1 MPIIFHKEL
10 KEFHLYNKEISYI
23 IHILPNGHVGNL
35 YFGKKIDP
43 YKTYNHLF
51 EGIYRPLAAYV
62 YEGDNKF
69 SLQNTRQEYPTFG
82 LSDFRKGAFL
92 IKQENGSEIS
102 DFKYES
108 HKIIEGKLKL
118 KGLPQT
124 YVENKEDA
132 TTLEIT
138 LLDEV
143 IKSKL
148 KLYFTIFEDRAVIT
162 RSASFLNL
170 SNKSINIEKAMSFNL
185 DLPDSNYNMIQLNGA
200 WGRERHVYDRSI
212 KEGTQGFYSLKGA
225 SSAEFN
231 PFLALRRSNTD
242 EFSGEV
248 IGFSLVY
255 SGNFMAEID
264 VDTYNQTRIMMGIHP
279 DRFSWPLNLNEEFY
293 TPEVVIVYSDKGL
306 NYMSQVYHSLYR
318 ECLMRGKWKNSVR
331 PILLNSWEALSF
343 SIDEEK
349 IKELATNAS
358 KLGVE
363 LFVLD
368 DGWFGKRN
376 NDNAGL
382 GDWTVNKEKF
392 PNGLNEIIEYINKL
406 GMDFGIWI
414 EPEMVNK
421 ESELYRSHPDWIIH
435 DPNRKPSHTR
445 NQYTLDFSRDEVV
458 DHIYNQ
464 IEKLL
469 SDYNISY
476 VKWDMNR
483 YITECYSKDKGANLQ
498 GTVYH
503 KYILNVYKLYDKLT
517 TRFPNILFESCSS
530 GGARFDPGMLY
541 YAPQTWT
548 SDNTDAIER
557 IKIQYG
563 SSLVYP
569 LISMGSHVSESPNQ
583 QVFRETA
590 LETRANVAYFGN
602 LGYELDVNN
611 LSDVEK
617 EEIKK
622 QIQFYKENIEV
633 FQFGKFYRIKN
644 PYNNNIS
651 AWMVKSND
659 EKTIILGCYKLLNHA
674 NEGKERVK
682 LFGLDKDGDY
692 KLSYP
697 YEKEFKGDE
706 LMNVGISMND
716 DYFCNSGND
725 FSSVLYLSLIHI

>member
-231 PFLALRRSNTD
+231 PFLALRRRNTD

-255 SGNFMAEID
+255 SGNFMAEVD

-279 DRFSWPLNLNEEFY
+279 ERFSWPLNLNEEFY

-306 NYMSQVYHSLYR
+306 NYISQVYHSLYR

-421 ESELYRSHPDWIIH
+421 DSELYRSHPDWIIH

-483 YITECYSKDKGANLQ
+483 YITECYSKDKEANSQ

-517 TRFPNILFESCSS
+517 ARFPNILFESCSS

-548 SDNTDAIER
+548 SDNTDAMER

-563 SSLVYP
+563 SSFVYP

-602 LGYELDVNN
+602 LGYELDVNK

-622 QIQFYKENIEV
+622 QIQFYKENREV
-633 FQFGKFYRIKN
+633 FQFGEFYRIKN

-659 EKTIILGCYKLLNHA
+659 EKTIIFGCYKLLNHA

-725 FSSVLYLSLIHI
+725 FSSVLYLLRKI

>member
-62 YEGDNKF
+62 YEEDNKF

-279 DRFSWPLNLNEEFY
+279 DRFSWPLNLDEEFY

-622 QIQFYKENIEV
+622 QIQFYKENREV

-692 KLSYP
+692 KFSYP

-725 FSSVLYLSLIHI
+725 FSSVLYLLRKI

>member
-231 PFLALRRSNTD
+231 PFLALRRPNTD

-279 DRFSWPLNLNEEFY
+279 ERFSWPLNLNEEFY

-548 SDNTDAIER
+548 SDNTDAMER

-725 FSSVLYLSLIHI
+725 FSSVLYLLRKI

>member
-200 WGRERHVYDRSI
+200 WGRERHVHDRSI

-231 PFLALRRSNTD
+231 PFLALRRPNTD

-318 ECLMRGKWKNSVR
+318 ECLMRGKWKDSVR

-498 GTVYH
+498 DTVYH

-517 TRFPNILFESCSS
+517 TRFPDILFESCSS

-548 SDNTDAIER
+548 SDNTDAMER

-602 LGYELDVNN
+602 LGYELDVNR
-611 LSDVEK
+611 LGDVEK

-622 QIQFYKENIEV
+622 QIQFYKENREV
-633 FQFGKFYRIKN
+633 FQFGEFYRIKN

-725 FSSVLYLSLIHI
+725 FSSVLYLLRKI

>member
-170 SNKSINIEKAMSFNL
+170 SNKTINIEKAMSFNL

-231 PFLALRRSNTD
+231 PFLALRRPNTD
-242 EFSGEV
+242 EFSREV

-279 DRFSWPLNLNEEFY
+279 EIFSWPLNLNEEFY

-421 ESELYRSHPDWIIH
+421 DSELYRFHPDWIIH
-435 DPNRKPSHTR
+435 APNRKPSHTR

-548 SDNTDAIER
+548 SDNTDAMER

-602 LGYELDVNN
+602 LGYELDVNK

-622 QIQFYKENIEV
+622 QIQFYKENREV
-633 FQFGKFYRIKN
+633 FQFGEFYRIKN

-725 FSSVLYLSLIHI
+725 FSSVLYLLRKI

>member
-200 WGRERHVYDRSI
+200 WGRERHVHDRSI

-231 PFLALRRSNTD
+231 PFLALRRPNTD

-318 ECLMRGKWKNSVR
+318 ECLMRGKWKDSVR

-517 TRFPNILFESCSS
+517 TRFPDILFESCSS

-548 SDNTDAIER
+548 SDNTDAMER

-602 LGYELDVNN
+602 LGYELDVNR
-611 LSDVEK
+611 LWDVEK

-622 QIQFYKENIEV
+622 QIQFYKENREV
-633 FQFGKFYRIKN
+633 FQFGEFYRIKN

-725 FSSVLYLSLIHI
+725 FSSVLYLLRKI

>member
-170 SNKSINIEKAMSFNL
+170 SNKPIDIEKAMSFNL

-200 WGRERHVYDRSI
+200 WGRERHVHDRSI

-231 PFLALRRSNTD
+231 PFLALRRPNTD

-421 ESELYRSHPDWIIH
+421 DSELYRSHQDWIIH

-483 YITECYSKDKGANLQ
+483 YITECYSKYKGANLQ

-517 TRFPNILFESCSS
+517 TRFPDILFESCSS

-548 SDNTDAIER
+548 SDNTDAMER

-611 LSDVEK
+611 LWDVEK

-622 QIQFYKENIEV
+622 QIQFYKENREV
-633 FQFGKFYRIKN
+633 FQFGEFYRIKN

-725 FSSVLYLSLIHI
+725 FSSVLYLLRKI

>member
-148 KLYFTIFEDRAVIT
+148 KIYFTIFEDRAVIT

-170 SNKSINIEKAMSFNL
+170 SNKTINIEKAMSFNL

-231 PFLALRRSNTD
+231 PFLALRRPNTD

-279 DRFSWPLNLNEEFY
+279 ERFSWPLNLNEEFY

-318 ECLMRGKWKNSVR
+318 ECLMRGKWKDSVR

-421 ESELYRSHPDWIIH
+421 DSELYRSHPDWIIH

-464 IEKLL
+464 IEKLF

-517 TRFPNILFESCSS
+517 TRFPKILFESCSS

-548 SDNTDAIER
+548 SDNTDAMER

-602 LGYELDVNN
+602 LGYELDVNK

-622 QIQFYKENIEV
+622 QIQFYKENREV
-633 FQFGKFYRIKN
+633 FQFGEFYRIKN

-725 FSSVLYLSLIHI
+725 FSSVLYLLRKI

>member
-148 KLYFTIFEDRAVIT
+148 KIYFTIFEDRAVIT

-170 SNKSINIEKAMSFNL
+170 SNKTINIEKAMSFNL

-231 PFLALRRSNTD
+231 PFLALRRPNTD

-279 DRFSWPLNLNEEFY
+279 ERFSRPLNLNEEFY

-318 ECLMRGKWKNSVR
+318 ECLMRGKWKDSVR

-421 ESELYRSHPDWIIH
+421 DSELYRSHPDWIIH

-548 SDNTDAIER
+548 SDNTDAMER

-602 LGYELDVNN
+602 LGYELDVNK

-622 QIQFYKENIEV
+622 QIQFYKENREV
-633 FQFGKFYRIKN
+633 FQFGEFYRIKN

-725 FSSVLYLSLIHI
+725 FSSVLYLLRKI

>member
-23 IHILPNGHVGNL
+23 IHILPNGHIGNL

-170 SNKSINIEKAMSFNL
+170 SNKTINIEKAMSFNL

-200 WGRERHVYDRSI
+200 WGRERHVHDRSI

-231 PFLALRRSNTD
+231 PFLALRRPNTD

-264 VDTYNQTRIMMGIHP
+264 VDTYNQTRIIMGIHP
-279 DRFSWPLNLNEEFY
+279 ERFSWPLNLNEEFY

-421 ESELYRSHPDWIIH
+421 DSELYRSHPDWIIH

-517 TRFPNILFESCSS
+517 TRFPDILFESCSS

-548 SDNTDAIER
+548 SDNTDAMER

-622 QIQFYKENIEV
+622 QIQFYKENREV
-633 FQFGKFYRIKN
+633 FQFGEFYRIKN

-725 FSSVLYLSLIHI
+725 FSSVLYLLRKI

>member
-200 WGRERHVYDRSI
+200 WGRERHVHDRSI

-231 PFLALRRSNTD
+231 PFLALRRPNTD

-255 SGNFMAEID
+255 SGNFMSEID

-279 DRFSWPLNLNEEFY
+279 ERFSWPLNLNEEFY

-382 GDWTVNKEKF
+382 GDWNVNKEKF

-421 ESELYRSHPDWIIH
+421 DSELYRSHPDWIIH

-445 NQYTLDFSRDEVV
+445 NQYTLDFSKDEVV

-548 SDNTDAIER
+548 SDNTDAMER

-583 QVFRETA
+583 QVFRETT

-611 LSDVEK
+611 LWDVEK

-622 QIQFYKENIEV
+622 QIQFYKENREV
-633 FQFGKFYRIKN
+633 FQFGEFYRIKN

-725 FSSVLYLSLIHI
+725 FSSVLYLLRKI

>member
-170 SNKSINIEKAMSFNL
+170 SNKTINIEKAMSFNL

-231 PFLALRRSNTD
+231 PFLALRRPNTD

-279 DRFSWPLNLNEEFY
+279 ERFSWPLNLNEEFY

-318 ECLMRGKWKNSVR
+318 ECLMRGKWKDSVR

-517 TRFPNILFESCSS
+517 TRFPDILFESCSS

-548 SDNTDAIER
+548 SDNTDAMER

-602 LGYELDVNN
+602 LGYELDVNK

-622 QIQFYKENIEV
+622 QIQFYKENREV
-633 FQFGKFYRIKN
+633 FQFGEFYRIKN

-725 FSSVLYLSLIHI
+725 FSSVLYLLRKI

>member
-148 KLYFTIFEDRAVIT
+148 KIYFTIFEDRAVIT

-170 SNKSINIEKAMSFNL
+170 SNKTINIEKAMSFNL

-231 PFLALRRSNTD
+231 PFLALRRPNTD

-279 DRFSWPLNLNEEFY
+279 ERFSWPLNLNEEFY

-318 ECLMRGKWKNSVR
+318 ECLMRGKWKDSVR

-349 IKELATNAS
+349 IKELATNAL

-517 TRFPNILFESCSS
+517 TRFPDILFESCSS

-548 SDNTDAIER
+548 SDNTDAMER

-622 QIQFYKENIEV
+622 QIQFYKENREV
-633 FQFGKFYRIKN
+633 FQFGEFYRIKN

-725 FSSVLYLSLIHI
+725 FSSVLYLLRKI

>member
-92 IKQENGSEIS
+92 IKQENSSEIS

-170 SNKSINIEKAMSFNL
+170 SNKTINIEKAMSFNL

-200 WGRERHVYDRSI
+200 WGRERHVHDRSI

-231 PFLALRRSNTD
+231 PFLALRRANTD

-318 ECLMRGKWKNSVR
+318 ECLMRGKWKDSVR

-421 ESELYRSHPDWIIH
+421 DSELYRSHPDWIIH
-435 DPNRKPSHTR
+435 APNRKPSHTR

-548 SDNTDAIER
+548 SDNTDAMER

-602 LGYELDVNN
+602 LGYELDVNK

-622 QIQFYKENIEV
+622 QIQFYKENREV
-633 FQFGKFYRIKN
+633 FQFGEFYRIKN

-725 FSSVLYLSLIHI
+725 FSSVLYLLRKI

>member
-200 WGRERHVYDRSI
+200 WGRERHVHDRSI

-231 PFLALRRSNTD
+231 PFLALRRPNTD

-255 SGNFMAEID
+255 SGNFMSEID

-279 DRFSWPLNLNEEFY
+279 ERFSWPLNLNEEFY

-421 ESELYRSHPDWIIH
+421 DSELYRSHPDWIIH

-548 SDNTDAIER
+548 SDNTDAMER

-611 LSDVEK
+611 LWDVEK

-622 QIQFYKENIEV
+622 QIQFYKENREV
-633 FQFGKFYRIKN
+633 FQFGEFYRIKN

-725 FSSVLYLSLIHI
+725 FSSVLYLLRKI

>member
-143 IKSKL
+143 IKGKL

-170 SNKSINIEKAMSFNL
+170 SDKTINIEKAMSFNL

-200 WGRERHVYDRSI
+200 WGRERHVHDRSI

-231 PFLALRRSNTD
+231 PFLALRRRNTD

-255 SGNFMAEID
+255 SGNFMAEVD

-382 GDWTVNKEKF
+382 GDWIVNKEKF

-421 ESELYRSHPDWIIH
+421 DSELYRAHPNWIIH

-517 TRFPNILFESCSS
+517 TRFPDILFESCSS

-548 SDNTDAIER
+548 SDNTDAMER

-602 LGYELDVNN
+602 LGYELDVNK
-611 LSDVEK
+611 LWDVEK

-622 QIQFYKENIEV
+622 QIQFYKENREV

-651 AWMVKSND
+651 TWMVKSND

-725 FSSVLYLSLIHI
+725 FSSVLYLLRKI

>member
-200 WGRERHVYDRSI
+200 WGRERHVHDRSI

-231 PFLALRRSNTD
+231 PFLALRRPNTD

-255 SGNFMAEID
+255 SGNFMSEID

-279 DRFSWPLNLNEEFY
+279 ERFSWPLNLNEEFY

-382 GDWTVNKEKF
+382 GDWNVNKEKF

-421 ESELYRSHPDWIIH
+421 DSELYRSHPDWIIH

-445 NQYTLDFSRDEVV
+445 NQYTLDFSKDEVV

-469 SDYNISY
+469 SDYSISY

-548 SDNTDAIER
+548 SDNTDAMER

-583 QVFRETA
+583 QVFRETT
-590 LETRANVAYFGN
+590 LEIRANVAYFGN

-611 LSDVEK
+611 LWDVEK

-622 QIQFYKENIEV
+622 QIQFYKENREV
-633 FQFGKFYRIKN
+633 FQFGEFYRIKN

-725 FSSVLYLSLIHI
+725 FSSVLYLLRKI

>member
-200 WGRERHVYDRSI
+200 WGRERHVHDRSI

-231 PFLALRRSNTD
+231 PFLALRRPNTD

-279 DRFSWPLNLNEEFY
+279 ERFSWPLNLNEEFY

-382 GDWTVNKEKF
+382 GDWNVNKEKF

-421 ESELYRSHPDWIIH
+421 DSELYRSHPDWIIH

-445 NQYTLDFSRDEVV
+445 NQYTLDFSKDEVV

-548 SDNTDAIER
+548 SDNTDAMER

-583 QVFRETA
+583 QVFRETT

-611 LSDVEK
+611 LWDVEK

-622 QIQFYKENIEV
+622 QIQFYKENREV
-633 FQFGKFYRIKN
+633 FQFGEFYRIKN

-725 FSSVLYLSLIHI
+725 FSSVLYLLRKI

>member
-200 WGRERHVYDRSI
+200 WGRERHVHDRSI

-231 PFLALRRSNTD
+231 PFLALRRPNTD

-255 SGNFMAEID
+255 SGNFMSEID

-279 DRFSWPLNLNEEFY
+279 ERFSWPLNLNEEFY

-382 GDWTVNKEKF
+382 GDWNVNKEKF

-421 ESELYRSHPDWIIH
+421 DSELYRSHPDWIIH

-548 SDNTDAIER
+548 SDNTDAMER

-583 QVFRETA
+583 QVFRETT

-611 LSDVEK
+611 LWDVEK

-622 QIQFYKENIEV
+622 QIQFYKENREV
-633 FQFGKFYRIKN
+633 FQFGEFYRIKN

-725 FSSVLYLSLIHI
+725 FSSVLYLLRKI

>member
-148 KLYFTIFEDRAVIT
+148 NLYFTIFEDRAVIT

-200 WGRERHVYDRSI
+200 WGRERHFYDRSI

-231 PFLALRRSNTD
+231 PFLALRRPNTD

-279 DRFSWPLNLNEEFY
+279 ERFSWPLNLNEEFY

-318 ECLMRGKWKNSVR
+318 ECLMRGKWKDSVR

-421 ESELYRSHPDWIIH
+421 DSELYRSHPDWIIH

-517 TRFPNILFESCSS
+517 TRFPDILFESCSS

-548 SDNTDAIER
+548 SDNTDAMER

-590 LETRANVAYFGN
+590 LETRVNVAYFGN
-602 LGYELDVNN
+602 LGYELDVNK
-611 LSDVEK
+611 LWDVEK

-622 QIQFYKENIEV
+622 QIQFYKENREV
-633 FQFGKFYRIKN
+633 FQFGEFYRIKN

-725 FSSVLYLSLIHI
+725 FSSVLYLLRKI

>member
-162 RSASFLNL
+162 RSASFFNL

-725 FSSVLYLSLIHI
+725 FSSVLYLLRKI

>member
-124 YVENKEDA
+124 YVENKEEA

-170 SNKSINIEKAMSFNL
+170 SNKTINIEKAMSFNL

-200 WGRERHVYDRSI
+200 WGRERHVHDRSI

-231 PFLALRRSNTD
+231 PFLALRRRNTD

-255 SGNFMAEID
+255 SGNFMAEVD

-421 ESELYRSHPDWIIH
+421 DSELYRSHPDWIIH

-517 TRFPNILFESCSS
+517 ARFPDILFESCSS

-548 SDNTDAIER
+548 SDNTDAMER

-602 LGYELDVNN
+602 LGYELDVNR

-622 QIQFYKENIEV
+622 QIQFYKENREV
-633 FQFGKFYRIKN
+633 FQFGEFYRIKN

-651 AWMVKSND
+651 AWMVKSSD

-674 NEGKERVK
+674 NEGQERVK

-692 KLSYP
+692 KLNYP

-716 DYFCNSGND
+716 DYFCNNGND
-725 FSSVLYLSLIHI
+725 FSSVLYLLRKI

>member
-469 SDYNISY
+469 SDYSISY

-548 SDNTDAIER
+548 SDNTDAMER

-583 QVFRETA
+583 QVFRETT

-611 LSDVEK
+611 LWDVEK

-622 QIQFYKENIEV
+622 QIQFYKENREV
-633 FQFGKFYRIKN
+633 FQFGEFYRIKN

-725 FSSVLYLSLIHI
+725 FSSVLYLLRKI

>member
-148 KLYFTIFEDRAVIT
+148 NLYFTIFEDRAVIT

-231 PFLALRRSNTD
+231 PFLALRRPNTD

-279 DRFSWPLNLNEEFY
+279 ERFSWPLNLNEEFY

-331 PILLNSWEALSF
+331 PILLNSWEVLSF

-517 TRFPNILFESCSS
+517 TRFPDILFESCSS

-548 SDNTDAIER
+548 SDNTDAMER

-602 LGYELDVNN
+602 LGYELDVNK
-611 LSDVEK
+611 LWDVEK

-622 QIQFYKENIEV
+622 QIQFYKENREV
-633 FQFGKFYRIKN
+633 FQFGEFYRIKN

-725 FSSVLYLSLIHI
+725 FSSVLYLLRKI

>member
-170 SNKSINIEKAMSFNL
+170 SNKTINIEKAMSFNL

-231 PFLALRRSNTD
+231 PFLALRRPNTD

-279 DRFSWPLNLNEEFY
+279 EIFSWPLNLNEEFY

-421 ESELYRSHPDWIIH
+421 DSELYRFHPDWIIH
-435 DPNRKPSHTR
+435 APNRKPSHTR

-548 SDNTDAIER
+548 SDNTDAMER

-602 LGYELDVNN
+602 LGYELDVNK

-622 QIQFYKENIEV
+622 QIQFYKENREV
-633 FQFGKFYRIKN
+633 FKFGEFYRIKN

-725 FSSVLYLSLIHI
+725 FSSVLYLLRKI

>member
-170 SNKSINIEKAMSFNL
+170 SDKTINIEKAMSFNL

-200 WGRERHVYDRSI
+200 WGRERHVHDRSI

-231 PFLALRRSNTD
+231 PFLALRRRNTD

-255 SGNFMAEID
+255 SGNFMAEVD

-382 GDWTVNKEKF
+382 GDWIVNKEKF

-421 ESELYRSHPDWIIH
+421 DSELYRSHPDWIIH

-458 DHIYNQ
+458 DNIYNQ

-483 YITECYSKDKGANLQ
+483 YITECYSKDKEANLQ

-517 TRFPNILFESCSS
+517 TRFPDILFESCSS

-548 SDNTDAIER
+548 SDNTDAMER

-602 LGYELDVNN
+602 LGYELDVNR

-622 QIQFYKENIEV
+622 QIQFYKENREV
-633 FQFGKFYRIKN
+633 FQFGEFYRIKN

-651 AWMVKSND
+651 AWMVKSSD

-674 NEGKERVK
+674 NEGQERVK

-692 KLSYP
+692 KLNYP

-716 DYFCNSGND
+716 DYFCNNGND
-725 FSSVLYLSLIHI
+725 FSSVLYLLRKI

>member
-162 RSASFLNL
+162 RSASFFNL

-231 PFLALRRSNTD
+231 PFLALRRPNTD

-318 ECLMRGKWKNSVR
+318 ECLMRGKWKDSVR

-421 ESELYRSHPDWIIH
+421 DSELYRSHPDWIIH

-517 TRFPNILFESCSS
+517 TRFPDILFESCSS

-548 SDNTDAIER
+548 SDNTDAMER

-602 LGYELDVNN
+602 LGYELDVNK
-611 LSDVEK
+611 LWDVEK

-622 QIQFYKENIEV
+622 QIQFYKENREV
-633 FQFGKFYRIKN
+633 FQFGEFYRIKN

-725 FSSVLYLSLIHI
+725 FSSVLYLLRKI

>member
-445 NQYTLDFSRDEVV
+445 NQYTLDFSKDEVV

-622 QIQFYKENIEV
+622 QIQFYKENREV
-633 FQFGKFYRIKN
+633 FQFGEFYRIKN

-725 FSSVLYLSLIHI
+725 FSSVLYLLRKI

>member
-200 WGRERHVYDRSI
+200 WGRERHVHDRSI

-231 PFLALRRSNTD
+231 PFLALRRPNTD

-318 ECLMRGKWKNSVR
+318 ECLMRGKWKDSVR

-421 ESELYRSHPDWIIH
+421 DSELYRSHPDWIIH

-530 GGARFDPGMLY
+530 GWARFDPGMLY

-548 SDNTDAIER
+548 SDNTDAMER

-602 LGYELDVNN
+602 LGYELDVNR
-611 LSDVEK
+611 LWDVEK

-622 QIQFYKENIEV
+622 QIQFYKENREV
-633 FQFGKFYRIKN
+633 FQFGEFYRIKN

-725 FSSVLYLSLIHI
+725 FSSVLYLLRKI

>member
-143 IKSKL
+143 IKGKL

-170 SNKSINIEKAMSFNL
+170 SDKTINIEKAMSFNL

-200 WGRERHVYDRSI
+200 WGRERHVHDRSI

-231 PFLALRRSNTD
+231 PFLALRRRNTD

-255 SGNFMAEID
+255 SGNFMAEVD

-382 GDWTVNKEKF
+382 GDWIVNKEKF

-421 ESELYRSHPDWIIH
+421 DSELYRAHPNWIIH

-445 NQYTLDFSRDEVV
+445 NQYTLDFSKDEVV
-458 DHIYNQ
+458 EHIYNQ

-548 SDNTDAIER
+548 SDNTDAMER

-611 LSDVEK
+611 LWDVEK

-622 QIQFYKENIEV
+622 QIQFYKENREV
-633 FQFGKFYRIKN
+633 FQFGEFYRIKN
-644 PYNNNIS
+644 PYKNNIS

-659 EKTIILGCYKLLNHA
+659 EKTIIIGCYKLLNHA

-692 KLSYP
+692 KLNYP

-716 DYFCNSGND
+716 DYFCNNGND
-725 FSSVLYLSLIHI
+725 FSSVLYLLRKI

>member
-62 YEGDNKF
+62 YEEDNKF

-118 KGLPQT
+118 KGVPQT
-124 YVENKEDA
+124 YVENKDDA

-185 DLPDSNYNMIQLNGA
+185 DLPDSNYNIIQLNGA
-200 WGRERHVYDRSI
+200 WGRERHVHDRSI

-231 PFLALRRSNTD
+231 PFLALRRPNTD

-318 ECLMRGKWKNSVR
+318 ECLMRGKWKDSVR

-421 ESELYRSHPDWIIH
+421 ASELYRSHPDWIIH

-517 TRFPNILFESCSS
+517 TRFPDILFESCSS

-548 SDNTDAIER
+548 SDNTDAMER

-583 QVFRETA
+583 QVFRETT

-611 LSDVEK
+611 LSNVEK

-622 QIQFYKENIEV
+622 QIQFYKENREV
-633 FQFGKFYRIKN
+633 FQFGEFYRIKN
-644 PYNNNIS
+644 PYKNNIS

-682 LFGLDKDGDY
+682 LFGLDKDGDH

-725 FSSVLYLSLIHI
+725 FSSVLYLLRKI

>member
-421 ESELYRSHPDWIIH
+421 DSELYRSHPDWIIH

-622 QIQFYKENIEV
+622 QIQFYKENREV
-633 FQFGKFYRIKN
+633 FQFGEFYRIKN

-725 FSSVLYLSLIHI
+725 FSSVLYLLRKI

>member
-148 KLYFTIFEDRAVIT
+148 NLYFTIFEDRAVIT

-548 SDNTDAIER
+548 SDNTDAMER

-602 LGYELDVNN
+602 LGYELDVNK
-611 LSDVEK
+611 LWDVEK

-622 QIQFYKENIEV
+622 QIQFYKENREV
-633 FQFGKFYRIKN
+633 FQFGEFYRIKN

-725 FSSVLYLSLIHI
+725 FSSVLYLLRKI

>member
-200 WGRERHVYDRSI
+200 WGRERHVHDRSI

-231 PFLALRRSNTD
+231 PFLALRRPNTD

-318 ECLMRGKWKNSVR
+318 ECLMIGKWKDSVR

-421 ESELYRSHPDWIIH
+421 DSELYRSHPDWIIH

-548 SDNTDAIER
+548 SDNTDAMER

-602 LGYELDVNN
+602 LGYELDVNR
-611 LSDVEK
+611 LWDVEK

-622 QIQFYKENIEV
+622 QIQFYKENREV
-633 FQFGKFYRIKN
+633 FQFGEFYRIKN

-725 FSSVLYLSLIHI
+725 FSSVLYLLRKI

>member
-200 WGRERHVYDRSI
+200 WGRERHVHDRSI

-231 PFLALRRSNTD
+231 PFLALRRPNTD

-264 VDTYNQTRIMMGIHP
+264 VDTYNQTRIMMGIHT

-318 ECLMRGKWKNSVR
+318 ECLMRGKWKDSVR

-421 ESELYRSHPDWIIH
+421 DSELYRSHPDWIIH

-517 TRFPNILFESCSS
+517 TRFPDILFESCSS

-548 SDNTDAIER
+548 SDNTDAMER

-611 LSDVEK
+611 LSNVEK

-622 QIQFYKENIEV
+622 QIQFYKENREV
-633 FQFGKFYRIKN
+633 FQFGEFYRIKN
-644 PYNNNIS
+644 PYKNNIS

-692 KLSYP
+692 KLNYP

-716 DYFCNSGND
+716 DYFCNNGND
-725 FSSVLYLSLIHI
+725 FSSVLYLLRKI

>member
-725 FSSVLYLSLIHI
+725 FSSVLYLLRKI

>member
-622 QIQFYKENIEV
+622 QIQFYKENREV
-633 FQFGKFYRIKN
+633 FQFGEFYRIKN

-725 FSSVLYLSLIHI
+725 FSSVLYLLRKI

>member
-170 SNKSINIEKAMSFNL
+170 SNKTINIEKAMSFNL

-231 PFLALRRSNTD
+231 PFLALRRPNTD

-264 VDTYNQTRIMMGIHP
+264 VDTYNQTRIMIGIHP
-279 DRFSWPLNLNEEFY
+279 EIFSWPLNLNEEFY

-421 ESELYRSHPDWIIH
+421 DSELYRFHPDWIIH
-435 DPNRKPSHTR
+435 APNRKPSHTR

-548 SDNTDAIER
+548 SDNTDAMER

-602 LGYELDVNN
+602 LGYELDVNK

-622 QIQFYKENIEV
+622 QIQFYKENREV
-633 FQFGKFYRIKN
+633 FQFGEFYRIKN

-725 FSSVLYLSLIHI
+725 FSSVLYLLRKI

>member
-148 KLYFTIFEDRAVIT
+148 KIYFTIFEDRAVIT

-231 PFLALRRSNTD
+231 PFLALRRPNTD

-279 DRFSWPLNLNEEFY
+279 ERFSWPLNLNEEFY

-318 ECLMRGKWKNSVR
+318 ECLMRGKWKDSVR

-421 ESELYRSHPDWIIH
+421 DSELYRSHPDWIIH

-517 TRFPNILFESCSS
+517 TRFPDILFESCSS

-548 SDNTDAIER
+548 SDNTDAMER

-622 QIQFYKENIEV
+622 QIQFYKENREV
-633 FQFGKFYRIKN
+633 FQFGEFYRIKN

-725 FSSVLYLSLIHI
+725 FSSVLYLLRKI

>member
-170 SNKSINIEKAMSFNL
+170 SNKTINIEKAMSFNL

-200 WGRERHVYDRSI
+200 WGRERHVHDRSI

-231 PFLALRRSNTD
+231 PFLALRRPNTD

-264 VDTYNQTRIMMGIHP
+264 VDTYNQTRIIMGIHP
-279 DRFSWPLNLNEEFY
+279 ERFSWPLNLNEEFY

-421 ESELYRSHPDWIIH
+421 DSELYRSHPDWIIH

-517 TRFPNILFESCSS
+517 TRFPDILFESCSS

-548 SDNTDAIER
+548 SDNTDAMER

-622 QIQFYKENIEV
+622 QIQFYKENREV
-633 FQFGKFYRIKN
+633 FQFGEFYRIKN

-725 FSSVLYLSLIHI
+725 FSSVLYLLRKI